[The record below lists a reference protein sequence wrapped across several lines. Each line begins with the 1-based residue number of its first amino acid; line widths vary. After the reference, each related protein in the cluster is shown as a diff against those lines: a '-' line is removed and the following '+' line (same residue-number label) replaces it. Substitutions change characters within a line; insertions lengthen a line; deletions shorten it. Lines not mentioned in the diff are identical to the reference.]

1 MAWEYA
7 AGHALYHLLVFLLL
21 SSHAVSLIWNI
32 THKFISYCEKRD
44 AYIMCRVVSTF
55 AALIFT
61 TGRVTTEWG
70 MSPTDPKISAGST
83 LVVRCCSLISGRP
96 GNYP

>member
-21 SSHAVSLIWNI
+21 SSHAVSLVRNI
-32 THKFISYCEKRD
+32 THKFISYFEKHD
-44 AYIMCRVVSTF
+44 ANTMCRVVSTF

-70 MSPTDPKISAGST
+70 VSPTSRDAGDSDT
-83 LVVRCCSLISGRP
+83 HVLKDYTDV
-96 GNYP
+96 